1 MERKEILADKLNKV
15 EYVINNWITWN
26 SELYMSCMEYIEEV
40 LNILPD
46 NKIVINENYPV
57 SVPYDGGNHPEYASN
72 CFSNVLSVYCKDDC
86 IYLET
91 EDCKNYGIENINAEN
106 LYYLVQS
113 IKQTLEENYEIN

>member
-1 MERKEILADKLNKV
+1 MEQKKSLDTKLSAV
-15 EYVINNWITWN
+15 EYIFKDWVFWNNKLQ
-26 SELYMSCMEYIEEV
+26 SACLAYIKEV
-40 LNILPD
+40 LFIVG
-46 NKIVINENYPV
+46 NKLDIDEEYPV

-72 CFSNVLSVYCKDDC
+72 CFSDVLSVYCKDDC

-113 IKQTLEENYEIN
+113 IKQTLEENYEID

>member
-1 MERKEILADKLNKV
+1 MEQKKSLDTKLSEV
-15 EYVINNWITWN
+15 EYIFKDWAFWN
-26 SELYMSCMEYIEEV
+26 HKLQSACLAYIKEV
-40 LNILPD
+40 LFIVG
-46 NKIVINENYPV
+46 NKLDIDEKYPV

-72 CFSNVLSVYCKDDC
+72 CFSDVLSVYCKDDC

-91 EDCKNYGIENINAEN
+91 EDCKNYGIENINTEN

>member
-1 MERKEILADKLNKV
+1 MEQKKSLDTKLSAV
-15 EYVINNWITWN
+15 EYIFKDWVFWNNKLQ
-26 SELYMSCMEYIEEV
+26 SACLAYIKEALFIV
-40 LNILPD
+40 G
-46 NKIVINENYPV
+46 NKLDIDENYPV

-72 CFSNVLSVYCKDDC
+72 CFSDVLSVYCKDDC

-113 IKQTLEENYEIN
+113 IKQTLEENYEID